1 MAKSSPGPGFLMP
14 TDSNKSLEKY
24 MSFAQKS
31 FVFTAK
37 ASFSQPRSSVAAMKI
52 TRLKSCLEDHGELQV
67 LLEVL
72 PFTQFLCVLSCIPLC
87 LLPVYIDGPPIVFSI
102 NVAV

>member
-1 MAKSSPGPGFLMP
+1 MSS
-14 TDSNKSLEKY
+14 
-24 MSFAQKS
+24 AQKS

-72 PFTQFLCVLSCIPLC
+72 CVLSCIPLC